1 MDFFSVH
8 ILGCGSARPT
18 GRHKPACQV
27 ISLRGKLFMIDCG
40 EAAQMAFN
48 RQGLNLSRLGHI
60 FISHNHGD
68 HVFGLPGLIST
79 MALLGRTAELH
90 IHAPK
95 ELRAYLD
102 VVERLYC
109 EGIDYKITFHEVDTK
124 SHQIIFE
131 DRSIKVW
138 SIPLSHRI
146 PTCGYLFCENTGLP
160 HIKREMIDAYNIPVS
175 QINNI
180 KAGAGWTAED
190 GQVLTHEM
198 LTTPPT
204 PPRQFAYCSD
214 TIFRPELSEMVKGV
228 DLLFHEATYPESL
241 LYRAKQT
248 YHSTAREAAEV
259 AKKAQAKKL
268 CIGHFSARIYDE
280 ESLLKEAKDVFPNT
294 VLANEGLRIDL

>member
-1 MDFFSVH
+1 MEPFSVH

-18 GRHKPACQV
+18 YRHKPACQV
-27 ISLRGKLFMIDCG
+27 VSLRGKLFMIDCG
-40 EAAQMAFN
+40 EGAQMAFN
-48 RQGLNLSRLGHI
+48 RQGLNLSRLGCI

-90 IHAPK
+90 IYGPK
-95 ELRAYLD
+95 EVKAFID
-102 VVERLYC
+102 MVEQLYC
-109 EGIDYKITFHEVDTK
+109 EGIDYKITFHAVDTK
-124 SHQIIFE
+124 SHQIVFE

-138 SIPLSHRI
+138 SIPLEHRI
-146 PTCGYLFCENTGLP
+146 PACGYMFCEKAGLP
-160 HIKREMIDAYNIPVS
+160 HIKREMIDAYNIPVC

-198 LTTPPT
+198 LTVPAAPT
-204 PPRQFAYCSD
+204 RSFAYCSD
-214 TIFRPELSEMVKGV
+214 TIYKPGLSSLIKGA
-228 DLLFHEATYPESL
+228 DLLFHEATYPEKL

-248 YHSTAREAAEV
+248 YHSTARQAAEAA
-259 AKKAQAKKL
+259 KNAQVKKL

-280 ESLLKEAKDVFPNT
+280 VSLLKEAQDVFANT
-294 VLANEGLRIDL
+294 ILANEGLTIEL